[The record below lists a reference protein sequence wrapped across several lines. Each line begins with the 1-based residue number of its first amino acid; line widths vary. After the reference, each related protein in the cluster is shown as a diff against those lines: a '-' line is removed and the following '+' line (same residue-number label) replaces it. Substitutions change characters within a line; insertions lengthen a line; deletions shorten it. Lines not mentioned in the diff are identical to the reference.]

1 MRIGT
6 RILAWDEKWLYV
18 VTHFVKKGAKIKPNE
33 MTLYKRQNSITGS
46 TNTSTRNSPR
56 GSIVEMDPGS
66 RRGSVAG
73 VVSDESRSG
82 IAASALSKL
91 VFKDGRKT
99 IAPEVMLEASGL
111 LPPRPTESAE
121 EIHDKLAG
129 AQIKANIIEIAEKE
143 ITPIKAM
150 QTVDEIETS
159 DSESSQPSRR
169 SSVDESM
176 ARWTWDRIECER
188 KRGLK
193 VASALAT
200 QSVLENE
207 LNDSEALGRHTD
219 GSGIAGVVLTLAQL
233 GKMSNYQFL

>member
-1 MRIGT
+1 
-6 RILAWDEKWLYV
+6 
-18 VTHFVKKGAKIKPNE
+18 
-33 MTLYKRQNSITGS
+33 
-46 TNTSTRNSPR
+46 
-56 GSIVEMDPGS
+56 MDAGS

-73 VVSDESRSG
+73 VVSDESRSA

-91 VFKDGRKT
+91 VFKNGRIT
-99 IAPEVMLEASGL
+99 IAPEVMLKASGL
-111 LPPRPTESAE
+111 LPPRPTESTSD
-121 EIHDKLAG
+121 IHDKLAG
-129 AQIKANIIEIAEKE
+129 AQIKANIAEVAQNR
-143 ITPIKAM
+143 ITPVKAM
-150 QTVDEIETS
+150 QTVDEIESS
-159 DSESSQPSRR
+159 DSEGSQASRR

-176 ARWTWDRIECER
+176 FEWTWDRIECER

-193 VASALAT
+193 VANALAT